1 MAPNKSR
8 WDDEYDSY
16 QDDQN
21 APQTIVSATAS
32 DDLWYQDARY
42 DG

>member
-1 MAPNKSR
+1 MAGKSR

-16 QDDQN
+16 REDQ
-21 APQTIVSATAS
+21 AESRTLSVDPTA

-42 DG
+42 DS